1 VRVSGT
7 TGKRNNYVHR
17 GKKLTGVGAMEFQDV
32 LKHSLIP
39 DAEGIFENADEND
52 EGGEWQLL
60 MDRAPAHTAHSTQQ
74 WLRREKIQVVAKWPG
89 SSPDLNPIE
98 NVWGWMKNR
107 INKQDIK
114 TLQQLN
120 TTIDEAWAALPDNML
135 TKLMA
140 GMSKRLNKVLGNN
153 GQYIGM

>member
-1 VRVSGT
+1 VRVSAT

-120 TTIDEAWAALPDNML
+120 TAIDEAWAALPDNML